1 MPRAASGR
9 ALRFVLAKSVA
20 DLQAS
25 GWDRL
30 AAPLG
35 LPMSRRYLAVLD
47 AHGPANFRQH
57 YALGY
62 RGDEPVCAVAAQAI
76 ELPAGGLLAL
86 EENGT
91 EPVAKESLR
100 AKWRAALRK
109 AGRARLAR
117 MKLRLLLCGDLL
129 SWGVPGVAFAPDLAE
144 DERWAALDEALRRIR
159 KAARLGERAQFTVLK
174 DLAPDDAN
182 AKRALKALRYEALA
196 TEPDMVLPLGE
207 GWRGYEDYLKSLSA
221 RYRKAA
227 KGIARD
233 LEKGGARV
241 ELLADVGGEKNRLYA
256 LYRQVQDRAATR
268 INLLPPDFLPA
279 MAQAFGADFR
289 CRVVRRSADGELL
302 GFVTTIKD
310 GATAIGYFI
319 GFDYAANVDLP
330 LYFAL
335 LHAVVGDAIELG
347 CRRLSLGRTALDPK
361 ARLGAGPER
370 LGVWIRHRVKALT
383 PLVPPLLRGLPHGDP
398 PERNPFKE

>member
-1 MPRAASGR
+1 M
-9 ALRFVLAKSVA
+9 
-20 DLQAS
+20 
-25 GWDRL
+25 
-30 AAPLG
+30 
-35 LPMSRRYLAVLD
+35 
-47 AHGPANFRQH
+47 
-57 YALGY
+57 
-62 RGDEPVCAVAAQAI
+62 
-76 ELPAGGLLAL
+76 
-86 EENGT
+86 
-91 EPVAKESLR
+91 KEGLR

-129 SWGVPGVAFAPDLAE
+129 SWGCPGVAFATDLAE
-144 DERWAALDEALRRIR
+144 DGRWAALDEALRRIR
-159 KAARLGERAQFTVLK
+159 KAARLGERAQFTIVK
-174 DLAPDDAN
+174 DIAPDDAN
-182 AKRALKALRYEALA
+182 ANRALTKLRYEALA
-196 TEPDMVLPLGE
+196 TEPDMVLGLGE
-207 GWRGYEDYLKSLSA
+207 GWRGYDDYLKSLSA

-227 KGIARD
+227 KGIAKD

-241 ELLADVGGEKNRLYA
+241 ELLADVGTEKDRLYD

-268 INLLPPDFLPA
+268 INLLPADFLPA

-289 CRVVRRSADGELL
+289 CRVVRRMAGGEIL
-302 GFVTTIKD
+302 GFVTTVKD

-319 GFDYAANVDLP
+319 GFDYAANVELP
-330 LYFAL
+330 IYFAL

-361 ARLGAGPER
+361 ARLGAKPER
-370 LGVWIRHRVKALT
+370 LGVWIRHRVKSLT